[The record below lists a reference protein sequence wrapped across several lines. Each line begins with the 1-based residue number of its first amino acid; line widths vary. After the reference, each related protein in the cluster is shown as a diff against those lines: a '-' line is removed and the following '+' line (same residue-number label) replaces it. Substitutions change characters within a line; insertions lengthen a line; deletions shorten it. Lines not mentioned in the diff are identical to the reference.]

1 MRSHRLMWWAVLAVV
16 SSLVFAACSGAG
28 GGGKAG
34 ALRIGYDFSSEF
46 TNTFDP
52 AKSSGNCDDIV
63 TSPIYDTLIH
73 LSAGGSLEPG
83 LATRWSISGDI
94 ITLHLR
100 PGVTF
105 SNGEAFN
112 ATAVKNGLLHDK
124 LNTTLSELADVV
136 SISVVNPLTLTIKYL
151 NGSGIELLY
160 GMTGREGEIPAPDDL
175 TKAGSDPIGAGP
187 YEFVSYS
194 PGSELVLKQNPN
206 YWDKSAYH
214 LSGIDYIQVGVGPP
228 GITAVEANSIDM
240 VPFLASSYTSVKKT
254 PSLGIAVAQSTAYL
268 EFQYRLTKP
277 FNNVDVRKAVEYAI
291 NRQQINA
298 VVNDGQ
304 GEVASQPFPKSSPGY
319 DPSIAGLYPYDPA
332 KAKQMLEAAGYPAGQ
347 GPAIQMII
355 PGGNITSMSEQGDIL
370 QQELGAVGFKV
381 TETQVLGSNIEAG
394 YYISRT
400 GNAFAA
406 EHLGDSYPP
415 DQLYGMFGT
424 YQIRGD
430 LQRCRE
436 PGAHDQVAPGVR

>member
-1 MRSHRLMWWAVLAVV
+1 MRWAVLAAASSVV
-16 SSLVFAACSGAG
+16 LAACSGAG

-73 LSAGGSLEPG
+73 QNAGGSLEPG
-83 LATRWSISGDI
+83 LATSWSINGDI

-124 LNTTLSELADVV
+124 LNTTLSELADVI
-136 SISVVNPLTLTIKYL
+136 SISVVNPLTVTIRYL
-151 NGSGIELLY
+151 NNTGIELLY

-206 YWDKSAYH
+206 YWDKSAITWAGSTTSKWEWVRPGSQHSKPIRSTWFPSSH
-214 LSGIDYIQVGVGPP
+214 LRTLRSRRRRLSESQWRSRRH
-228 GITAVEANSIDM
+228 TWNS
-240 VPFLASSYTSVKKT
+240 
-254 PSLGIAVAQSTAYL
+254 ST
-268 EFQYRLTKP
+268 
-277 FNNVDVRKAVEYAI
+277 
-291 NRQQINA
+291 
-298 VVNDGQ
+298 G
-304 GEVASQPFPKSSPGY
+304 
-319 DPSIAGLYPYDPA
+319 
-332 KAKQMLEAAGYPAGQ
+332 
-347 GPAIQMII
+347 
-355 PGGNITSMSEQGDIL
+355 
-370 QQELGAVGFKV
+370 
-381 TETQVLGSNIEAG
+381 
-394 YYISRT
+394 
-400 GNAFAA
+400 
-406 EHLGDSYPP
+406 
-415 DQLYGMFGT
+415 
-424 YQIRGD
+424 
-430 LQRCRE
+430 
-436 PGAHDQVAPGVR
+436 